1 MNNEDANKNLKDFI
15 NSVGALTEIW
25 GITYKSFL
33 GQGFTEEQAMAN
45 TQAFVHT
52 FLTTMLENKG
62 E

>member
-1 MNNEDANKNLKDFI
+1 MNKEDAKNKLTDFI

-33 GQGFTEEQAMAN
+33 GQGFTEEQAMVN

>member
-1 MNNEDANKNLKDFI
+1 MNKEDAKKQLTDFI

-25 GITYKSFL
+25 AIAYKSFL
-33 GQGFTEEQAMAN
+33 GQGFTEEQAIAN

>member
-1 MNNEDANKNLKDFI
+1 MNNEDTNKKLKEFI
-15 NSVGALTEIW
+15 TAVGAISEVW

-33 GQGFTEEQAMAN
+33 GQGFTEEQAMVN

>member
-25 GITYKSFL
+25 AIAYKSFL
-33 GQGFTEEQAMAN
+33 GQGFTEEQAMVN